1 MLPHETA
8 QLEEKLKQLE
18 ETITSDLNENQD
30 YRDCKW
36 KLENFYQIKADGIR
50 VRSRCNWYEY
60 GEKSSKFF

>member
-30 YRDCKW
+30 YRDCKSN
-36 KLENFYQIKADGIR
+36 LENFYQIKADGIR
-50 VRSRCNWYEY
+50 LRSRCDWYEY